1 MGVVNRALMF
11 AGISEGVLIMN
22 STLPDLEKIRE
33 AARRIEPYVHR
44 TPVFTSA
51 AINRI
56 CDAEVYFKAENMQ
69 KVGAFKARGAVN
81 AVFSLSKSEAEKGV
95 ATHSSGNHAAA
106 LAYAAGCR
114 GIKAYVVMP
123 ENAPPVKKAA
133 VAGYGAEITYCESTQ
148 QAREAALQS
157 VVKKTGAA
165 FIHPYDDYRVIAGQ
179 ATAALE
185 LIEQVCDLDAVIAPV
200 GGGGLLSGTALALS
214 SLNPVIKVVGAEP
227 QNADDAYRSMLAGRI
242 IPVEHPRT
250 IADGLRTSLGELTFP
265 IICEKVNLILTV
277 TEEAIIESMRLIWE
291 RVKIVVEPSAAVTLA
306 VMLTRRPAVNG
317 RKIGLILSGGN
328 ADLDNLP
335 WHIAKVNM

>member
-1 MGVVNRALMF
+1 MDSE
-11 AGISEGVLIMN
+11 ISG
-22 STLPDLEKIRE
+22 LENLRD
-33 AARRIEPYVHR
+33 ASRRIDSYIHR

-51 AINRI
+51 AVNQI
-56 CDAEVYFKAENMQ
+56 CEAEVFFKAENMQ

-81 AVFSLSKSEAEKGV
+81 AVFSLSNSEAEKGV

-123 ENAPPVKKAA
+123 ENAPSVKKAA

-148 QAREAALQS
+148 QAREATLLS
-157 VVKKTGAA
+157 IVRKTGAQ

-179 ATAALE
+179 ATAAME
-185 LIEQVCDLDAVIAPV
+185 MIEQVCDLDAVIAPV

-214 SLNPVIKVVGAEP
+214 SLNAAVKVIGAEP
-227 QNADDAYRSMLAGRI
+227 QNADDAYKSMLAGRI
-242 IPVEHPRT
+242 IPVDQPLT

-265 IICEKVNLILTV
+265 IIHEKVDSIITV
-277 TEEAIIESMRLIWE
+277 TEEAIIGAMRLIWE

-306 VMLTRRPAVNG
+306 VLLTKRSKVSG
-317 RKIGLILSGGN
+317 RKIGLILTGGN

-335 WHIAKVNM
+335 WVD

>member
-1 MGVVNRALMF
+1 
-11 AGISEGVLIMN
+11 MN
-22 STLPDLEKIRE
+22 SDLPGLDKLRE
-33 AARRIEPYVHR
+33 ASLRIKPYVHR
-44 TPVFTSA
+44 TPVFTSTA
-51 AINRI
+51 VNYI
-56 CDAEVYFKAENMQ
+56 CEAEVYFKAENMQ

-81 AVFSLSKSEAEKGV
+81 AVYSLSEGEAEKGV

-114 GIKAYVVMP
+114 GIRAHVVMP

-148 QAREAALQS
+148 QAREAALQN
-157 VVKKTGAA
+157 VVRETGAQ
-165 FIHPYDDYRVIAGQ
+165 FIHPYDDYRVIVGQ

-185 LIEQVCDLDAVIAPV
+185 MMEQVLGLDAIIAPV
-200 GGGGLLSGTALALS
+200 GGGGLLSGTALAVS
-214 SLNPVIKVVGAEP
+214 SLNPAVEVIGAEP

-242 IPVEHPRT
+242 IPVEQPQT

-265 IICEKVNLILTV
+265 IIQKQVCSILTV
-277 TEEAIIESMRLIWE
+277 SEAAIIEAMRLIWE

-306 VMLTRRPAVNG
+306 VLLSRRSAVSG

-335 WHIAKVNM
+335 WID

>member
-1 MGVVNRALMF
+1 
-11 AGISEGVLIMN
+11 MN
-22 STLPDLEKIRE
+22 SAIPDLEKIRE
-33 AARRIEPYVHR
+33 ASRRIEPYVHH

-51 AINRI
+51 AVNQI
-56 CDAEVYFKAENMQ
+56 CEAEVYFKAENMQ

-106 LAYAAGCR
+106 LAYAASCR

-123 ENAPPVKKAA
+123 ENATPVKKAA

-148 QAREAALQS
+148 QAREATLES
-157 VVKKTGAA
+157 VVRKTGAA

-185 LIEQVCDLDAVIAPV
+185 LMEQISDLDAIIAPV
-200 GGGGLLSGTALALS
+200 GGGGLLSGTALVVN
-214 SLNPVIKVVGAEP
+214 SLNPGVKVIGAEP
-227 QNADDAYRSMLAGRI
+227 KNADDAYRSMLAGRI
-242 IPVEHPRT
+242 ISVEQPRT

-265 IICEKVNLILTV
+265 IIHEKVDSILTV

-306 VMLTRRPAVNG
+306 VLLTRRSAVNG

-328 ADLDNLP
+328 ADLDSLP
-335 WHIAKVNM
+335 WLG